1 MVWRYKKK
9 THMARIRISEQMK
22 KLITSLFILLLICAG
37 MFSYAAASPLN
48 QGIPIPPS
56 VAGEIEDSIHIQ
68 RSFAPNPPVLGDEV
82 EVTIEV
88 RGNLLPECYG
98 IPTEPVD
105 IMLIIDNSGS
115 AFERDTLYIQR
126 ARALAQNLVSQIS
139 PTVFVG
145 IDQEQPVRVGL
156 ITQDEVIDP
165 DSGEEF
171 LESRIVSL
179 DTSTEGL
186 RAEIENLIRGSDT
199 VIENSMPDALQE
211 LEENGRSGIRQIV
224 AAILHDDGAFTDR
237 GYEAFQDALANDVE
251 SYIIAVEQIDTE
263 DAARATGGITTHIL
277 IDPDG
282 NDLRNAFLNMTE
294 GQNQLAARYIRV
306 QEQVPVSSL
315 VFRSVNENGT
325 FDTARGTVTWDIL
338 ALQGTEL
345 LSYRATVTG
354 SSSMSHTT
362 TATWI
367 DCNGY
372 LQEWTESGAMP
383 VVTPPNP
390 TAAPTLRPTEV
401 PTVVPQTPGDSSISE
416 TCECEEQG
424 RVAISLFGRCFCA
437 PWWLLLLPLLLLVLV
452 ALWRFRFAGRKRISK
467 TQGPRTGVSSVGTP
481 GPGTFPS
488 NEPEVEQKE
497 GSPLEMG
504 VDIISFP
511 AELRQA
517 LESATVW
524 YGFFPEETGSG
535 GKPSIRKGVYTGLY
549 QSQRDL
555 RPGLLDDLKF
565 RTTVHLLIPLRS
577 GESIELVPFHEF
589 EQALDHAQL
598 LRKGVFVAA
607 WTTTTAAGDLEFTS
621 TDNRFIVDFYRDDD
635 KDRGYYFR
643 VALVPRKSLT
653 EVAIQE
659 GEIVY

>member
-1 MVWRYKKK
+1 
-9 THMARIRISEQMK
+9 MARIHMNQQMNK
-22 KLITSLFILLLICAG
+22 FITSLFILLLICAG
-37 MFSYAAASPLN
+37 MFSYAAASPLS
-48 QGIPIPPS
+48 QGVPTPPS
-56 VAGEIEDSIHIQ
+56 VAGGIENSVHIQ

-88 RGNLLPECYG
+88 RGDLLPECYG

-115 AFERDTLYIQR
+115 AFERDTLYIQK

-145 IDQEQPVRVGL
+145 IGQEQSVRVGL

-165 DSGEEF
+165 GSGEEV
-171 LESRIVSL
+171 LEPRIVSL
-179 DTSTEGL
+179 DATTEEL

-199 VIENSMPDALQE
+199 VIENSMPAALQE
-211 LEENGRSGIRQIV
+211 LEENGRSGMRQIV
-224 AAILHDDGAFTDR
+224 VTILHDDGAFTDK
-237 GYEAFQDALANDVE
+237 GYEAFEDALANDVE
-251 SYIIAVEQIDTE
+251 LYIIAVEQIDSE
-263 DAARATGGITTHIL
+263 DAARATGGIVGHVL
-277 IDPDG
+277 INPDS
-282 NDLRNAFLNMTE
+282 NNLRNAFLNMTE
-294 GQNQLAARYIRV
+294 GQNQLAAGYIRV
-306 QEQVPVSSL
+306 QDQVPISSL
-315 VFRSVNENGT
+315 VFRSVDENGIL
-325 FDTARGTVTWDIL
+325 DTAQGTVTWDIL
-338 ALQGTEL
+338 ALQETDRL
-345 LSYRATVTG
+345 FLSYRATVID
-354 SSSMSHTT
+354 SSSMLHTT

-390 TAAPTLRPTEV
+390 TAAPTLRPTAT
-401 PTVVPQTPGDSSISE
+401 PTVVPSTPGDSSIGE

-437 PWWLLLLPLLLLVLV
+437 PWWLLLLPLLLLMLV
-452 ALWRFRFAGRKRISK
+452 ALWKFRFTGRKRISK
-467 TQGPRTGVSSVGTP
+467 TRSPDTVPVSSSLP
-481 GPGTFPS
+481 GPGRGPFPP
-488 NEPEVEQKE
+488 NEPQVEQKE

-504 VDIISFP
+504 VDIIAFP
-511 AELRQA
+511 AELRQV

-535 GKPSIRKGVYTGLY
+535 GKPGIRKGVYTGLY

-555 RPGLLDDLKF
+555 RPGLLDDLKL

-589 EQALDHAQL
+589 EQALDRAQL

-621 TDNRFIVDFYRDDD
+621 TDDKFIVDFYRDDD

-643 VALVPRKSLT
+643 IALVPRKSFT